1 MNELKTLKEK
11 QRLDKI
17 GEELRER
24 QKNGEVMTLKTLN
37 EIETEEYYDED
48 WRDKTREEAVE
59 WIKNST
65 DQKHWLKFFNLTEE
79 DLEEKE

>member
-1 MNELKTLKEK
+1 MTELKTLS
-11 QRLDKI
+11 D
-17 GEELRER
+17 
-24 QKNGEVMTLKTLN
+24 LKTDSANLFC
-37 EIETEEYYDED
+37 EAVSYKEL
-48 WRDKTREEAVE
+48 KQEAVE